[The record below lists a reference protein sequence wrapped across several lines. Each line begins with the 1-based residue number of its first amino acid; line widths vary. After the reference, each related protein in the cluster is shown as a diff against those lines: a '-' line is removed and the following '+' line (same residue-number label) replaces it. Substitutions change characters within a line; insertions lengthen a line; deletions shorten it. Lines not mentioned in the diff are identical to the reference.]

1 MESWHKVCI
10 RLIQTIAATQQDHSL
25 RRSGES
31 SSRLIFNHMGPFLH
45 NLQA

>member
-1 MESWHKVCI
+1 MESWHKGCI
-10 RLIQTIAATQQDHSL
+10 NLIQTIAATQQDHSL